1 MFKKLYYNL
10 AVRCLIAFVLIL
22 IILSSFILAGSY
34 LFYYNNMANKLVS
47 VSESDFKNSFT
58 FLVNTN
64 GLNEETSK
72 SVENLIYNYKGD
84 LGLNNNRNIY
94 ILNASDLNVISPVDK
109 RGFNIERTD
118 NIDLA
123 IEGKTGKKVSFF
135 SDSLECAVPLDTGEN
150 QYILYLTDN
159 KSEIRAELFYII
171 RVTLICLIHVILLA
185 LLFAYILSLR
195 INVPIKK
202 ITKRAEG
209 FERGELTES
218 IDDLKF
224 NEFEDLVRAV
234 NHMGYVMASSIS
246 KMNGDKNRVEVI
258 LEHINNGIMTFDNYQ
273 NLIQINS
280 AAKRILEIEDEEIKF
295 DSFFKKFETDVR
307 MAEFSYLEKSKTIEK
322 EIKKGEKRIK
332 IWFIPFKIDSERNAG
347 VVCVLEDV
355 TEQFNVMQTMRKFV
369 ADVSHELKTP
379 ITVISLNTE
388 TILNNYL
395 DDKKMISRLLKIV
408 YEESAKMTDLIKNLL
423 DISKYETKAI
433 ETKKEPFSIDDMLN
447 SIVETFSLEA
457 ESKDLSL
464 TYNRMTDIPYFN
476 GSRSDIERAV
486 KNIVSNSIKYTSK
499 GDKIRIFS
507 GKLNNEIYIKIEDTG
522 WGIPANKINHLFERF
537 YRVED
542 EARSRDK
549 GGTGLG
555 LSIAKEII
563 ENHGGKI
570 KIESE
575 YTKYTRVTITLPVS
589 IIPIKK
595 AGE

>member
-1 MFKKLYYNL
+1 ML
-10 AVRCLIAFVLIL
+10 
-22 IILSSFILAGSY
+22 GSY
-34 LFYYNNMANKLVS
+34 LFYYKNMNESLIS
-47 VSESDFKNSFT
+47 VAESDFKISFT
-58 FLVNTN
+58 YIM
-64 GLNEETSK
+64 NENQPDASK
-72 SVENLIYNYKGD
+72 SVEALLLNYNGK
-84 LGLNNNRNIY
+84 LHINENRNIY
-94 ILNASDLNVISPVDK
+94 VLRASDLKIITPSDKSNLQFDNNENISLACQGK
-109 RGFNIERTD
+109 MGNKISFTD
-118 NIDLA
+118 EDL
-123 IEGKTGKKVSFF
+123 G
-135 SDSLECAVPLDTGEN
+135 CAYPLDTGKN
-150 QYILYLTDN
+150 QYILYITDN
-159 KSEIRAELFYII
+159 KAEIRSEIFYILKI
-171 RVTLICLIHVILLA
+171 FSFSLIIVILLA
-185 LLFAYILSLR
+185 LLFALILTRR
-195 INVPIKK
+195 INTPIKK

-209 FERGELTES
+209 FEKGELTES
-218 IDDLKF
+218 IDELKF
-224 NEFEDLVRAV
+224 SEFEDLLRAV

-280 AAKRILEIEDEEIKF
+280 AAKRILNIEDEEIKF
-295 DSFFKKFETDVR
+295 DTLFKNYDLDIKMGD
-307 MAEFSYLEKSKTIEK
+307 FSYLDKSKAIEK
-322 EIKKGEKRIK
+322 EINNGEQRIK
-332 IWFIPFKIDSERNAG
+332 IWFIPFKIDSERNSG

-379 ITVISLNTE
+379 IAVISLNTE
-388 TILNNYL
+388 TVLNYYIG
-395 DDKKMISRLLKIV
+395 DKEMTSRLLKIV
-408 YEESAKMTDLIKNLL
+408 YQETGKMTELIKNLL

-447 SIVETFSLEA
+447 SLVETFSLEA
-457 ESKDLSL
+457 ESKELSL

-486 KNIVSNSIKYTSK
+486 RNIISNSIKYTSK

-589 IIPIKK
+589 IIPPKK
-595 AGE
+595 

>member
-1 MFKKLYYNL
+1 MFKKLYSNL
-10 AVRCLIAFVLIL
+10 AIRCLIAIVLIL
-22 IILSSFILAGSY
+22 IILSFFSMFGSY
-34 LFYYNNMANKLVS
+34 LFYYKSMNNNLIS
-47 VSESDFKNSFT
+47 VAESDFKISFT
-58 FLVNTN
+58 FIM
-64 GLNEETSK
+64 NENQEDASK
-72 SVENLIYNYKGD
+72 SVEALLSNYKGK
-84 LGLNNNRNIY
+84 LQINENRNIY
-94 ILNASDLNVISPVDK
+94 VLKADDLKIVTPSDKSNLQFNNENISLACQGKIGNKISFTNENLNCAYPLN
-109 RGFNIERTD
+109 
-118 NIDLA
+118 
-123 IEGKTGKKVSFF
+123 TGRK
-135 SDSLECAVPLDTGEN
+135 

-159 KSEIRAELFYII
+159 KAEIRAEMFYILKI
-171 RVTLICLIHVILLA
+171 YAFLLIPVVLLA
-185 LLFAYILSLR
+185 LLFAFILTRR
-195 INVPIKK
+195 INTPIKK

-209 FERGELTES
+209 FEKGELTES
-218 IDDLKF
+218 IDELKF
-224 NEFEDLVRAV
+224 SEFEDLLRAV

-280 AAKRILEIEDEEIKF
+280 AAKRILKIEDEEIKF
-295 DSFFKKFETDVR
+295 DRFFINYELDIKMGD
-307 MAEFSYLEKSKTIEK
+307 FSYLDKSKAIEK
-322 EIKKGEKRIK
+322 EIKSGEQRIK
-332 IWFIPFKIDSERNAG
+332 IWFIPFKIDSERNSG

-379 ITVISLNTE
+379 ISVISLNTE
-388 TILNNYL
+388 TVLNYYIG
-395 DDKKMISRLLKIV
+395 DKEMTSRLLKIV
-408 YEESAKMTDLIKNLL
+408 YQETGKMTELIKNLL

-433 ETKKEPFSIDDMLN
+433 EIKKEPFSIDDMIN
-447 SIVETFSLEA
+447 SLVETFSLEA

-464 TYNRMTDIPYFN
+464 TYNRMNDIPYFN

-486 KNIVSNSIKYTSK
+486 RNIISNSIKYTSK

-522 WGIPANKINHLFERF
+522 WGIPSNKINHLFERF

-589 IIPIKK
+589 IIPHKNNNNN
-595 AGE
+595 

>member
-1 MFKKLYYNL
+1 MFKKLYFNL
-10 AVRCLIAFVLIL
+10 AIRCLIAFVLIL
-22 IILSSFILAGSY
+22 IILSSFSVLGSY
-34 LFYYNNMANKLVS
+34 LFYYKNMNESLLS
-47 VSESDFKNSFT
+47 VAESDFKISFT
-58 FLVNTN
+58 YIM
-64 GLNEETSK
+64 NERESDASK
-72 SVENLIYNYKGD
+72 SVESLLSNYSGA
-84 LGLNNNRNIY
+84 LHLNENRNIFV
-94 ILNASDLNVISPVDK
+94 LRSSDLKIITPSDKSNLQFNNNENISLASQGK
-109 RGFNIERTD
+109 IGNKISFTNE
-118 NIDLA
+118 DL
-123 IEGKTGKKVSFF
+123 G
-135 SDSLECAVPLDTGEN
+135 CAHPLNTGEK

-159 KSEIRAELFYII
+159 KAEIRAEVFYILKI
-171 RVTLICLIHVILLA
+171 FGILLFPVILLA
-185 LLFAYILSLR
+185 LLFAFILSKR
-195 INVPIKK
+195 IYTPIQK

-209 FERGELTES
+209 FEKGELTES
-218 IDDLKF
+218 IDELKF
-224 NEFEDLVRAV
+224 SEFEDLLRAV

-273 NLIQINS
+273 KLIQINS
-280 AAKRILEIEDEEIKF
+280 AAKRILHIEDEEIKF
-295 DSFFKKFETDVR
+295 DSFFKNFGLDVK
-307 MAEFSYLEKSKTIEK
+307 MGDFSYLEKSKVIEK
-322 EIKKGEKRIK
+322 EIKSGEQRIK
-332 IWFIPFKIDSERNAG
+332 VWFIPFKIDSERNSG
-347 VVCVLEDV
+347 VVCVLEDI

-379 ITVISLNTE
+379 IAVISLNTE
-388 TILNNYL
+388 TVLNYYIG
-395 DDKKMISRLLKIV
+395 DKEMTSRLLKIV
-408 YEESAKMTDLIKNLL
+408 YQETGKMTELIKNLL

-433 ETKKEPFSIDDMLN
+433 ETKKEPFSIDEMLN
-447 SIVETFSLEA
+447 SLVETFSLEA

-464 TYNRMTDIPYFN
+464 TYNRMNNIPDFN

-486 KNIVSNSIKYTSK
+486 RNIISNSIKYTSK

-507 GKLNNEIYIKIEDTG
+507 GKMNNEIYIKIEDTG
-522 WGIPANKINHLFERF
+522 WGIPANKIGHLFERF

-589 IIPIKK
+589 IIPPKK
-595 AGE
+595 NK